1 LKYTLPSTESRL
13 RGQGGFTLVELLVVI
28 AIIGLL
34 VALALPAIGKARA
47 YANMAGA
54 TSQMRSIGR
63 AFASYAGDHN
73 NMYPVPWNYPIRD
86 STQLEHWAS
95 ELARTDYA
103 YLGPPTIY
111 VHQGLIAPGV
121 HYTKPGGGE
130 WKPPILTYTP
140 TYAICKWIDGWNRY
154 HILEA
159 RSVLGVAR
167 PSQTYIL
174 FQGKQRKDQDGWST
188 PWPIGWDDELKADM
202 NASSAAALQYVD
214 FPYNGTGLFLKADG
228 SIVAMRQ
235 EQLKDIKKEDWLGN

>member
-1 LKYTLPSTESRL
+1 MPSNQSRL
-13 RGQGGFTLVELLVVI
+13 HGQGGFTLVELLVVI

-34 VALALPAIGKARA
+34 AALAFPAISKARA
-47 YANMAGA
+47 YANMAAA
-54 TSQMRSIGR
+54 TGQMRSIGR

-73 NMYPVPWNYPIRD
+73 NMYPVPWNYPQFD

-95 ELARTDYA
+95 ELTRSDYA

-111 VHQGLIAPGV
+111 VHQGLVAPGV
-121 HYTKPGGGE
+121 HYKNPAGRE
-130 WKPPILTYTP
+130 WKPPYLTYTP
-140 TYAICKWIDGWNRY
+140 TLAICKWSDSENRY
-154 HILEA
+154 DTLKA
-159 RSVLGVAR
+159 RSVLAVAR

-174 FQGKQRKDQDGWST
+174 FQGKQRPSQDGWST
-188 PWPIGWDDELKADM
+188 PWPINWDVDLKADM

-235 EQLKDIKKEDWLGN
+235 EQLKDIKREDWLGN